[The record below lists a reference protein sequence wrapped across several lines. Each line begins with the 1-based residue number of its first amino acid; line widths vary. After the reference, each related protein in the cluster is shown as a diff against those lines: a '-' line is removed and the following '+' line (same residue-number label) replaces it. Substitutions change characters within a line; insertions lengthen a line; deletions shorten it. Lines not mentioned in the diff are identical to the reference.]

1 MRNFIV
7 FYFSLT
13 IFSLIIKILS
23 WAGHV
28 ARMGEGGSA
37 FKILAGKI
45 PTGMP
50 RFTCEDN
57 VTVDFE
63 K

>member
-1 MRNFIV
+1 
-7 FYFSLT
+7 
-13 IFSLIIKILS
+13 
-23 WAGHV
+23 
-28 ARMGEGGSA
+28 MGEGGSA

-50 RFTCEDN
+50 RFTCEEN